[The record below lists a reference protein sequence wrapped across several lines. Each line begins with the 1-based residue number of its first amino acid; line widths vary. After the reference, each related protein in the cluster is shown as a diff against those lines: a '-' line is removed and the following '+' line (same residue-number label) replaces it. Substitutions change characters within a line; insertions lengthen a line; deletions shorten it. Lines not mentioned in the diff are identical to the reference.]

1 MKRRTVILFGEPWC
15 ATSDNPALSNGGQD
29 NAVTGTKSGQR
40 SGKGF

>member
-1 MKRRTVILFGEPWC
+1 MKRRTVFLLGEPWC
-15 ATSDNPALSNGGQD
+15 AASDNPALTDGGQH